1 MLPPSVHSQ
10 YVRYK
15 ENTTSFV
22 NWLFGQAKKVMKAG
36 SLPSQSADLS
46 SQHLLPMAQAC
57 KKASIIM
64 PAMQRSFLER
74 AVSLRRK
81 VGAHYVAGGSAA
93 TSDADD
99 SHRFFTDCLQR
110 ILDLFPAPTPVA
122 RPATDS
128 APIPD
133 MDESFINQ
141 FSVLDVEGH
150 DDIHPESLVNE
161 PADECP
167 SPPPTQRPAAR
178 VSNQL
183 LDLVDDPRIELWC
196 LLIEIRDIRRYVK
209 SIWSEYV
216 AGKVDLV
223 TASLVTE
230 AAFESMEIMNENFC
244 QQHSHLN
251 GLRQMIGCITS
262 GWKSKWPPHL
272 VDIRLLREGFFVEAK
287 DSNGRRYM
295 LRLDNTPFIDE
306 VMDLMLAP
314 EYNMLLELARDD
326 TSHPCS
332 KRRSACDLDYQRLR
346 RLEAGS
352 MCHEQF
358 GHVWRADR
366 LMRSLGHGQR
376 EKRIHLN
383 VAAMVNVYLDLMR
396 MPGLLKMV
404 EEDYDRFAKR
414 YPQDYYGI
422 DTGDSEYQMW
432 NKRNLVKFLAWMD
445 PDNNFEGKEY
455 FKINPMFAGL
465 TVFFCWERTLN
476 ALVQTVTNGWALM
489 PMAHAYNYGRVV
501 GTKVG
506 KWDDMET
513 IITMQGQEIFTSQR
527 PTDGPQCETR
537 YWLAM
542 GGKPGHITQLRK
554 QKAFIYDE
562 MKALSFPRPIA
573 SCKELR
579 DGNPIENDRMIR
591 FLARRNKLGYR
602 RELHPTPILFG
613 VFVNNDLA
621 LKRFTI
627 NDGILPPKVEKHVKS
642 CLEDLGKPAQQ
653 KLSVPQFLDGLL
665 AVAWCEI
672 PNIFFNYFDFN
683 RSCLDAHVALHY
695 KVTDD
700 IPHKYDDLDKIDLFY
715 NDALRESMVKMAAES
730 GDVHH
735 PTHFAEDWRKFCRL
749 VRSLEMRIF
758 PRTEYGWEEKY
769 KAAIKGRMSDWFK

>member
-22 NWLFGQAKKVMKAG
+22 NWLFGQAKKVMKTE
-36 SLPSQSADLS
+36 SLPPLSADLS
-46 SQHLLPMAQAC
+46 TQHLLPMAQAC
-57 KKASIIM
+57 KKASIAM

-141 FSVLDVEGH
+141 FSVLHVEGH

-167 SPPPTQRPAAR
+167 SPPPQQRPAAR

-209 SIWSEYV
+209 SIWAEYV

-251 GLRQMIGCITS
+251 GLRQMIVCIAS

-272 VDIRLLREGFFVEAK
+272 VEIRLLREGFFVEAK
-287 DSNGRRYM
+287 DSNDKRYM
-295 LRLDNTPFIDE
+295 LRLDNTPFIDD
-306 VMDLMLAP
+306 VMDLTLAP

-326 TSHPCS
+326 ASHPCS
-332 KRRSACDLDYQRLR
+332 KRRPACDLDYQRLR

-352 MCHEQF
+352 MCHEQI

-366 LMRSLGHGQR
+366 LMRSLAHGQR

-383 VAAMVNVYLDLMR
+383 VAAMVNVHLDLMR

-414 YPQDYYGI
+414 YPQHYYGI
-422 DTGDSEYQMW
+422 DPGDSEFQMW
-432 NKRNLVKFLAWMD
+432 NKRNRVKFLAWMD
-445 PDNNFEGKEY
+445 PDDNFEGKEY
-455 FKINPMFAGL
+455 FKINPVFAGL
-465 TVFFCWERTLN
+465 TIFFCWEQTLN
-476 ALVQTVTNGWALM
+476 AMVQTVTNGWALM
-489 PMAHAYNYGRVV
+489 PMAHAYNYATRGRH
-501 GTKVG
+501 
-506 KWDDMET
+506 
-513 IITMQGQEIFTSQR
+513 QGRER
-527 PTDGPQCETR
+527 PTDGLQCETR
-537 YWLAM
+537 YWLAK

-554 QKAFIYDE
+554 QKAFIHDE

-579 DGNPIENDRMIR
+579 DGNAVENDRMIR

-621 LKRFTI
+621 HKRFTI
-627 NDGILPPKVEKHVKS
+627 NDGILPPKIEKHVKS

-665 AVAWCEI
+665 AVAQCEI

-683 RSCLDAHVALHY
+683 RSCLDAHVALHW
-695 KVTDD
+695 KVTDV
-700 IPHKYDDLDKIDLFY
+700 IPHEYDDLDKSLFIDLFY
-715 NDALRESMVKMAAES
+715 NDALRE
-730 GDVHH
+730 
-735 PTHFAEDWRKFCRL
+735 
-749 VRSLEMRIF
+749 EMRFF